1 MVTAPV
7 APDTEMPVPAMFE
20 LLIVLLVY
28 LGAVLG
34 GLFLFTKEDWQ
45 ALFGARP

>member
-1 MVTAPV
+1 
-7 APDTEMPVPAMFE
+7 MFE